1 MITMTLSAMISQP
14 VWILVTLIGVADIL
28 IFAWCI
34 TLIRRNRNRQQVEDT
49 PDEFAFLPEQP
60 VSSGQFQQN
69 LTCMQIDAVF
79 DGLAA
84 LIETERIKLKALIH
98 PATAPARDEPASP
111 QNVRE
116 DIHDFTSDASR
127 SPQQELPLDEQIA
140 RIADSGMKPAAIAGR
155 LGISLAEVDL
165 ALRMRNS
172 AKSATGYK
180 LEAVA

>member
-1 MITMTLSAMISQP
+1 MTLSAMISQP

-34 TLIRRNRNRQQVEDT
+34 TLIRRNRNRQQVDET

-69 LTCMQIDAVF
+69 LTSMQIDAVF

-84 LIETERIKLKALIH
+84 LIETERIKLKTMIH
-98 PATAPARDEPASP
+98 PATSPARAEPVSP
-111 QNVRE
+111 MKIRE
-116 DIHDFTSDASR
+116 DIHDSASDASL
-127 SPQQELPLDEQIA
+127 SPKQELPLDEQIA
-140 RIADSGMKPAAIAGR
+140 HMADSGMKPAEIAGW

-165 ALRMRNS
+165 ALRMRTGARS
-172 AKSATGYK
+172 AIDCR

>member
-14 VWILVTLIGVADIL
+14 VWILVALIGVADIL

-34 TLIRRNRNRQQVEDT
+34 TLIRRNRNRKQVYET
-49 PDEFAFLPEQP
+49 PDDFAFLPEQP
-60 VSSGQFQQN
+60 VTSGQFQQN

-84 LIETERIKLKALIH
+84 LIETERIKLKTMIH
-98 PATAPARDEPASP
+98 PATSPARAEPASP
-111 QNVRE
+111 RKVRE
-116 DIHDFTSDASR
+116 DSSHPTCDASR
-127 SPQQELPLDEQIA
+127 SPQPELPLDEQIA
-140 RIADSGMKPAAIAGR
+140 RIADSGMMPAAIAGR

-165 ALRMRNS
+165 ALRMRTGARS
-172 AKSATGYK
+172 AADCR